1 METNYYTTISRMPL
15 EIIKLIR
22 VYQWPKNFFVFLPLF
37 FSGKI
42 LAFENF
48 KKVLWVFLAFCLVAS
63 AVYIINDLFDIKSD
77 KKHPEKRFRPI
88 ASGAISIPYAII
100 LCGGLLSF
108 SITIAL
114 SQFNTLILFFLLG
127 YFLLNILYSLRLK
140 KIAIV
145 DLMVIAIGFILRVF
159 VGGVSIDTALSKWLV
174 LMTFLLALFLGFAK
188 RRDDLLI
195 LEEKGKAMRT
205 SLNGYSLSF
214 VNHSMVFISSIIV
227 VCYFMYSISE
237 DVMQRLGNEYF
248 YITSFFVIT
257 GMLRYFQITYVE
269 NNSGSPSK
277 ILLTDEFTIINLL
290 LWGLSVSY
298 FIYF

>member
-1 METNYYTTISRMPL
+1 M
-15 EIIKLIR
+15 R

-42 LAFENF
+42 LALENCQ
-48 KKVLWVFLAFCLVAS
+48 KVLWVFLAYCLVAS
-63 AVYIINDLFDIKSD
+63 SVYIINDLFDIKSD

-100 LCGGLLSF
+100 LCVALLSF

-114 SQFNTLILFFLLG
+114 SQFNILILSFLLG
-127 YFLLNILYSLRLK
+127 YFLLNILYSLKLK

-145 DLMVIAIGFILRVF
+145 DVMIIAIGFILRVF
-159 VGGVSIDTALSKWLV
+159 VGGVSIDTVLSKWLV

-195 LEEKGKAMRT
+195 LEEKGKVMRA

-237 DVMQRLGNEYF
+237 EVMQRLGNEYF
-248 YITSFFVIT
+248 YITSFFVVA

-277 ILLTDEFTIINLL
+277 ILLTDEFTIINLM
-290 LWGLSVSY
+290 LWGLVVSY